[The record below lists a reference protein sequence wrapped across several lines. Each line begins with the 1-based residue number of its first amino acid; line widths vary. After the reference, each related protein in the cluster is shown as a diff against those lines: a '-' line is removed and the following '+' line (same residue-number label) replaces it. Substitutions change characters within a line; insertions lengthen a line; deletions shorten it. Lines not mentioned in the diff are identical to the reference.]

1 MKVLHCL
8 NHFLPA
14 QTAGTEVYTYS
25 LCKQLQDKGIEVK
38 VVIPNYGKTESSEY
52 VHDGIDVFQFPEP
65 SSVDRSLIMGFTVAQ
80 GVTYFKQYLDKEKP
94 DIVHFHELAG
104 SNGFGLNHLLAAKQ
118 SGLKVIMT
126 FHLASYTCKSGT
138 LVYMGKRLYDG
149 KINIKKCSRC
159 YLHQKGNNRLLNN
172 LLLPV
177 SLLLYKL
184 NVDST
189 LWKNKA
195 GTALG
200 TPFLIK
206 KLRDDFNL
214 LVSTCDR
221 VVVLTDWYRKILL
234 LNKVKE
240 DKISLIRQG
249 LPFEETD
256 NFITTTAKRNNELR
270 LIFVGRISSFKGVH
284 LILDALEQMDSEKI
298 FLDIYGYDP
307 MDQYSINQIKRMSM
321 IRGVKWKVGII
332 AGNVVTKM
340 KEYDALI
347 LASTFSEMS
356 PLVIQEAYAAG
367 IPVIASNVYGNA
379 EQIEDVVNG
388 WLFKFN
394 DAEDLQQKLQM
405 LIENPNMIR
414 EAKKYIPK
422 VRSFSD
428 VAKEYKFL
436 YEEVSHS

>member
-1 MKVLHCL
+1 
-8 NHFLPA
+8 
-14 QTAGTEVYTYS
+14 
-25 LCKQLQDKGIEVK
+25 
-38 VVIPNYGKTESSEY
+38 
-52 VHDGIDVFQFPEP
+52 
-65 SSVDRSLIMGFTVAQ
+65 
-80 GVTYFKQYLDKEKP
+80 
-94 DIVHFHELAG
+94 
-104 SNGFGLNHLLAAKQ
+104 
-118 SGLKVIMT
+118 
-126 FHLASYTCKSGT
+126 
-138 LVYMGKRLYDG
+138 
-149 KINIKKCSRC
+149 
-159 YLHQKGNNRLLNN
+159 
-172 LLLPV
+172 
-177 SLLLYKL
+177 
-184 NVDST
+184 
-189 LWKNKA
+189 
-195 GTALG
+195 
-200 TPFLIK
+200 
-206 KLRDDFNL
+206 
-214 LVSTCDR
+214 
-221 VVVLTDWYRKILL
+221 
-234 LNKVKE
+234 VKE

-284 LILDALEQMDSEKI
+284 LILDALEQMNSEKI

-379 EQIEDVVNG
+379 EQIEDGVNG